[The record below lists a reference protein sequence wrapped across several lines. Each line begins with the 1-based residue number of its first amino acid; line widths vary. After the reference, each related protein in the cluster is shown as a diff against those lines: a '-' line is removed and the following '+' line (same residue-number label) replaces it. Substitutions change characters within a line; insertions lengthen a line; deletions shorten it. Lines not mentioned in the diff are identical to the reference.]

1 MCSPMTR
8 TDEEVQKAA
17 DQLGDLWKYDKE
29 SPASHRTIEEGARIA
44 LEDVLDGN
52 VDKDLIR
59 AAVNPEDEDFNN
71 FENLFNFGYVDA
83 VLWYLE
89 RETLS
94 EQFREND
101 QSAIGEP
108 LNVE

>member
-1 MCSPMTR
+1 MTR
-8 TDEEVQKAA
+8 TDKEVEKAA
-17 DQLGDLWKYDKE
+17 EQLGDQWKYDKE
-29 SPASHRTIEEGARIA
+29 APASHRMIEEGARIA
-44 LEDVLDGN
+44 LEDVIQED

-89 RETLS
+89 RETLT
-94 EQFREND
+94 EKFRESN
-101 QSAIGEP
+101 QSAIGDP
-108 LNVE
+108 MAVE